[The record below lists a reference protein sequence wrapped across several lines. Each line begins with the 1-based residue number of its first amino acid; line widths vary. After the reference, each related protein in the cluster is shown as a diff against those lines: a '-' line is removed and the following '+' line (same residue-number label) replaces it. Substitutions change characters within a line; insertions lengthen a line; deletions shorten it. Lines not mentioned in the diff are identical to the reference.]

1 MASTLT
7 ILLGGGKEGQHQL
20 GRSRSVHYESP
31 TVQRIEVVERFEETT
46 IPRLTISELH
56 RRARR
61 ALDPDHH
68 SIKGAYGIKSI
79 LAIIGAITISTS
91 LGSSPVLAAGSS
103 CKYAHNAVDK
113 NSGELVVVVRYK
125 ELTNRL
131 RHETREMTG
140 LMSAR
145 AEGDRRFLSIQIEY
159 VRQDTGQTQEDL
171 DKSVVVP
178 EGGELK
184 VAMADGS
191 VISLYAYAEV
201 VANTTPGP
209 PGWFTSYATF
219 QYLMDADD
227 MAALMAQ
234 PSNAV
239 RIITATGQHD
249 VRFYGN
255 KFNDIRH
262 ALECLKGAT
271 T

>member
-1 MASTLT
+1 M
-7 ILLGGGKEGQHQL
+7 
-20 GRSRSVHYESP
+20 
-31 TVQRIEVVERFEETT
+31 
-46 IPRLTISELH
+46 
-56 RRARR
+56 
-61 ALDPDHH
+61 
-68 SIKGAYGIKSI
+68 KSI
-79 LAIIGAITISTS
+79 LTIIGAITITTL

-113 NSGELVVVVRYK
+113 NSGELVVVVRYE
-125 ELTNRL
+125 ELTNLL

-140 LMSAR
+140 SVSAR

-159 VRQDTGQTQEDL
+159 VREDTGQTPEDL

-191 VISLYAYAEV
+191 VISLYAYADV
-201 VANTTPGP
+201 VADTTHGP
-209 PGWFTSYATF
+209 PGWITSYATF

-227 MAALMAQ
+227 MAALMVQ

-249 VRFYGN
+249 VRFSKYS
-255 KFNDIRH
+255 FDDIGH
-262 ALECLKGAT
+262 ALECLKRAT

>member
-1 MASTLT
+1 M
-7 ILLGGGKEGQHQL
+7 
-20 GRSRSVHYESP
+20 
-31 TVQRIEVVERFEETT
+31 
-46 IPRLTISELH
+46 
-56 RRARR
+56 
-61 ALDPDHH
+61 
-68 SIKGAYGIKSI
+68 KSI
-79 LAIIGAITISTS
+79 LTVIGAITITTL
-91 LGSSPVLAAGSS
+91 LGSGQVLAASSS

-140 LMSAR
+140 LVSAR

-159 VRQDTGQTQEDL
+159 VREDTGQTQEDL

-184 VAMADGS
+184 VAMVDGS
-191 VISLYAYAEV
+191 VISLYAYADV
-201 VANTTPGP
+201 VADTTREP
-209 PGWFTSYATF
+209 PGWFTSYAAF

-234 PSNAV
+234 QSNAV
-239 RIITATGQHD
+239 RIITATSQHD
-249 VRFYGN
+249 VRFN
-255 KFNDIRH
+255 KRNFDDIRH
-262 ALECLKGAT
+262 ALECLERAT

>member
-1 MASTLT
+1 MFRLRSLSIPYGSAYRSSGAVGKNSTIHDSPAS
-7 ILLGGGKEGQHQL
+7 
-20 GRSRSVHYESP
+20 ES
-31 TVQRIEVVERFEETT
+31 Q
-46 IPRLTISELH
+46 

-68 SIKGAYGIKSI
+68 SITGAYVIKSI
-79 LAIIGAITISTS
+79 LAIIGAMTILTS

-125 ELTNRL
+125 ELTNLL

-140 LMSAR
+140 LVSAR
-145 AEGDRRFLSIQIEY
+145 AEGDKRFLSIQIEY
-159 VRQDTGQTQEDL
+159 VRQNTGQTQEDL

-178 EGGELK
+178 DGGELK

-191 VISLYAYAEV
+191 VISLYAYADV
-201 VANTTPGP
+201 VADTTPGP

-219 QYLMDADD
+219 QYIMDADD

-234 PSNAV
+234 QSNAV
-239 RIITATGQHD
+239 RIITVTGQHD
-249 VRFYGN
+249 VRF
-255 KFNDIRH
+255 KKSSFDDIRH